1 MRRALEMKREAE
13 KREPE
18 SHPKPDHSWPT
29 QMPPSAVE
37 PETVPSNLRE
47 QGDIANIIQNTTN
60 RRAG

>member
-1 MRRALEMKREAE
+1 MHLALKMKREAE
-13 KREPE
+13 KREP
-18 SHPKPDHSWPT
+18 HPLPGQTWPT

-37 PETVPSNLRE
+37 PEIPQNLRE